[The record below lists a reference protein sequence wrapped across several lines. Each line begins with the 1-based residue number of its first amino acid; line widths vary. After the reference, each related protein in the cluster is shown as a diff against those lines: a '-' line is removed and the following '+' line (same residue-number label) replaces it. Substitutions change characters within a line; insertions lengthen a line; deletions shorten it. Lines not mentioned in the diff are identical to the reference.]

1 MNKSRIFCMSA
12 SFALLLT
19 ACSGTATPS
28 SISLSPSSVSA
39 SESTSPAPTP
49 SVSSSSASSSTSTE
63 NLPSATPSFDIVSD
77 LSEILSDKQLEV
89 YNQPEKTNQMFFID
103 AFNISTF
110 YGKNLIGK
118 ETEKF
123 EIAGSKNTY
132 YYADLDWNQFEKD
145 MLKIFT
151 KDCFA
156 SINTRFISS
165 QDNSVLCLHASSS
178 ISQSFE
184 GVDGYEL
191 ISSDENEVAF
201 HILANYG
208 SETKKVL
215 IRLSSTPDGWR
226 VSEFHS
232 MYTA

>member
-1 MNKSRIFCMSA
+1 MNKSRIFCISA

-28 SISLSPSSVSA
+28 SVSLSPSSVSA

-63 NLPSATPSFDIVSD
+63 NLPSATPSSDIVSG

-89 YNQPEKTNQMFFID
+89 YNQAEKTNQMFFID
-103 AFNISTF
+103 AFNINTF
-110 YGKNLIGK
+110 YGKNLIGE
-118 ETEKF
+118 ETEEF

-132 YYADLDWNQFEKD
+132 HYADLDWNQFEED

-165 QDNSVLCLHASSS
+165 QDNLVLCLHASR
-178 ISQSFE
+178 
-184 GVDGYEL
+184 
-191 ISSDENEVAF
+191 SDENEVAF

>member
-1 MNKSRIFCMSA
+1 MERT
-12 SFALLLT
+12 LLVKK
-19 ACSGTATPS
+19 P
-28 SISLSPSSVSA
+28 
-39 SESTSPAPTP
+39 
-49 SVSSSSASSSTSTE
+49 
-63 NLPSATPSFDIVSD
+63 
-77 LSEILSDKQLEV
+77 
-89 YNQPEKTNQMFFID
+89 
-103 AFNISTF
+103 
-110 YGKNLIGK
+110 KNLRLQALKI
-118 ETEKF
+118 
-123 EIAGSKNTY
+123 TY
-132 YYADLDWNQFEKD
+132 YYADLDWNQFEED

-165 QDNSVLCLHASSS
+165 QDNLVLCLHAS
-178 ISQSFE
+178 
-184 GVDGYEL
+184 
-191 ISSDENEVAF
+191 SSDENEVAF